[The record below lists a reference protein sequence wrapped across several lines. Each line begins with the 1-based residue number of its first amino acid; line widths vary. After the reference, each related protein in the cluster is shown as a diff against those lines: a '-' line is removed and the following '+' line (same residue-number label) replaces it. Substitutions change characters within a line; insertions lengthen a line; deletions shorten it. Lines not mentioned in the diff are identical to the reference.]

1 MASLHPQGSDYI
13 HANYVSSYKGAKT
26 FILTQGEKRERRGE
40 GRGGEGRGGEEC
52 HLLFLSQTREVGY
65 EPVFV

>member
-40 GRGGEGRGGEEC
+40 GRGGEGRGGV
-52 HLLFLSQTREVGY
+52 SS
-65 EPVFV
+65 FVSIPNERGWL